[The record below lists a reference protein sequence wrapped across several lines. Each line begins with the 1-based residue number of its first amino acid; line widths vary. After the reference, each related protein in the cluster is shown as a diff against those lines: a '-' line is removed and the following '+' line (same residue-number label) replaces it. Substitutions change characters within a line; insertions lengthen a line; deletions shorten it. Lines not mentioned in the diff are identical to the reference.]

1 MCSCTYTTTHKEQLN
16 EILNIV
22 LLQLLVYRLL
32 YFLLL
37 LLFSISLLT
46 PDKDY
51 VSKALVFL
59 IVLYVSSYR
68 RVNFSRAVPRWHGR
82 FCFLTLWYFSLF
94 SLCAR
99 ERKMWLMAITEYR
112 IFIVYEY
119 HKNLPYDCIKDTS
132 KITHSI
138 RHEQKYT

>member
-22 LLQLLVYRLL
+22 LLQLLVYLLL

-68 RVNFSRAVPRWHGR
+68 RVNFSRAVPR
-82 FCFLTLWYFSLF
+82 
-94 SLCAR
+94 
-99 ERKMWLMAITEYR
+99 
-112 IFIVYEY
+112 
-119 HKNLPYDCIKDTS
+119 
-132 KITHSI
+132 
-138 RHEQKYT
+138 